1 MSETRLEERKP
12 DESPSNTGASDS
24 DETGLISLATHWAA
38 TTGSRVKVMVE
49 LVLAE
54 AKLAAISVAL
64 MAMLA
69 MLAAAFVLGA
79 WALMVA
85 GLIYGLIQLGLPVW
99 PILIG
104 LCLLHVVVAFLA
116 WRGAV
121 YLSSNHEFPTTRK
134 HFSDK
139 QEAADEVAKPTSKS

>member
-12 DESPSNTGASDS
+12 DESSSSTDASES
-24 DETGLISLATHWAA
+24 DDTGLISLASHWAA

-104 LCLLHVVVAFLA
+104 LCLMHVGVAYLA

-121 YLSSNHEFPTTRK
+121 NLSNNLEFPTTRK

-139 QEAADEVAKPTSKS
+139 QEATDEVAKPTSKG